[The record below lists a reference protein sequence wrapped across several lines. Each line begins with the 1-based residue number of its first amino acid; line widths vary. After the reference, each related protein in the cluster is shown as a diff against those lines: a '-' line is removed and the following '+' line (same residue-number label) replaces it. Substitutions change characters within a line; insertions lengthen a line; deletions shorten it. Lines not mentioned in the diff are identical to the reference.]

1 MTRSV
6 KKWQAVFIPGMAL
19 AMLLNLFYWIQMM
32 QTGNLQAYL
41 TVTSQGRDALLIFV
55 GILTFILWVSELPG
69 KDEPEDQK

>member
-69 KDEPEDQK
+69 KDESEDQK